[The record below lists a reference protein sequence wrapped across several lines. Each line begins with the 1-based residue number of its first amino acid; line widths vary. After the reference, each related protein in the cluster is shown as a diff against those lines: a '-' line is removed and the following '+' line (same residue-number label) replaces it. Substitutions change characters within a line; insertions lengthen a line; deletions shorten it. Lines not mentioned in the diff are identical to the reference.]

1 MTRFILIEPI
11 IYCPPQWSTI
21 DAHTDTYH
29 RNLKR
34 TPLVTV
40 RTARGEPAV
49 GEYADTHLLAN
60 ACRRLAQAYANESR
74 RLTALPPSLLKFHHQ
89 PLLEQLSCR
98 VDHDALLTLF
108 GINAEGTTQ
117 CQVMQPEPGQTMSL
131 VEALNWLALQYEN
144 RQRFPLH
151 LYAIGF
157 KRFWRP
163 VLAQFLQ
170 GSIITHVQGFEGVES
185 PASVVIWGRQSEAVR
200 EQAQGRHMSLI
211 ELEDG
216 FIRSVGLGAE
226 FARPLS
232 WIADRQT
239 LYFDA
244 SAPSDLESFL
254 NQHKFTPEEKARAGA
269 LRQRMVKAG
278 ISKYNTGR
286 DGWQRP
292 EQAIAQGRDVILV
305 AGQVE
310 RDASIK
316 YGAPEGASNLK
327 LLKRVRE
334 LEGNAYIIY
343 KPHPDV
349 VAGARAKGT
358 DENLAFEIADDVVT
372 DINITQMLTQIDR
385 LHVMTSL
392 AGFEAMQ
399 QGVDVV
405 CHGMPFYAGWG
416 LTTDMLPNPRRQANL
431 CLDSLVFATLIHYPL
446 YVSRDSGYYASAEHT
461 LEQLNQWKAQ
471 GEGRSR
477 LFKKLVRKALNLLQG
492 RERRKL

>member
-1 MTRFILIEPI
+1 MF
-11 IYCPPQWSTI
+11 
-21 DAHTDTYH
+21 
-29 RNLKR
+29 
-34 TPLVTV
+34 
-40 RTARGEPAV
+40 
-49 GEYADTHLLAN
+49 ADTQLLAD
-60 ACRRLAQAYANESR
+60 AYRRLAQAYADESR
-74 RLTALPPSLLKFHHQ
+74 RLTALPQPLLKFHHQ
-89 PLLEQLSCR
+89 PFLSQLSS
-98 VDHDALLTLF
+98 DADDAEVLTLF
-108 GINAEGTTQ
+108 GINAEGAAQ
-117 CQVMQPEPGQTMSL
+117 CQIIQPEAGQTMGL
-131 VEALNWLALQYEN
+131 VEALEWLTLQYEN
-144 RQRFPLH
+144 RQRFPLYLH
-151 LYAIGF
+151 AIGF

-170 GSIITHVQGFEGVES
+170 GSILTHVQGVEDVES

-200 EQAQGRHMSLI
+200 KEAQQRHISLI

-244 SAPSDLESFL
+244 SAPSDLETFL
-254 NQHKFTPEEKARAGA
+254 NQHEFTSIEKARALS
-269 LRQRMVKAG
+269 LRQRMVNAG
-278 ISKYNTGR
+278 ISKYNTGH

-292 EQAIAQGRDVILV
+292 EQAIAEGREVILV

-316 YGAPEGASNLK
+316 YGSPGGASNLK

-358 DENLAFEIADDVVT
+358 DENLAFEIADEVVT
-372 DINITQMLTQIDR
+372 DVNITQMLTHIDR

-392 AGFEAMQ
+392 AGFEAML

-416 LTTDMLPNPRRQANL
+416 LTTDMLPNTRRRARL

-446 YVSRDSGYYASAEHT
+446 YVSRSSGYYASAEQT
-461 LEQLNQWKAQ
+461 LEHLNQWKAQ
-471 GEGRSR
+471 GEGKTR
-477 LFKKLVRKALNLLQG
+477 LFKKLVRKVLNALQG
-492 RERRKL
+492 RERRK